1 MAALSRKSYIGY
13 AYHIDDPAERD
24 RASAAEAL
32 MACELGASVVRTHNV
47 AATVQALKDLRP
59 FVLLGLGC
67 NVALVAGEGE
77 EQEAKKAQLNHAIGQ
92 LCALPD
98 SQIVDISSFYESEP
112 AYYEGQEP
120 FVNAVVL
127 MRCGVPPEELLGY
140 LHAIENSLG
149 RVREIENGPRT
160 CDVDILD
167 YQMYV
172 CASEELTLPHPRV
185 CERDFVVKPLLELLP
200 GHVLADGTPVDSVPE
215 PQRVGQGR
223 QAVGRA
229 QFPVPG
235 GLLSWQRREAM
246 PMCGASPA
254 TRPVVRLA
262 GKTSGQRRAVC
273 PRTAFPTLTGH
284 RFACANWREVS
295 STNDVV
301 KRALEAGEPEGLAVR
316 ACRQTGG
323 YGRQGRTWT
332 SPEGGLYL
340 SLLLRP
346 RVPSAQLPTL
356 SLVAG
361 LAVREAVASFLD
373 TKDAGSILVKWPN
386 DVVVRQSCREGLCGH
401 KTADSRHFQGMY
413 SGAHAVACGWRAS
426 DQALSSGGSED
437 SRHESASGSVIGDSV
452 PDSRSERASFAKLC
466 GISLEAHA
474 GGVCV
479 GIGINVVPARRVCRR
494 GRQEPPRLSGRRGG
508 LGARRRA

>member
-1 MAALSRKSYIGY
+1 MPEDCISNVDGPSFRLR
-13 AYHIDDPAERD
+13 
-24 RASAAEAL
+24 
-32 MACELGASVVRTHNV
+32 ELA
-47 AATVQALKDLRP
+47 
-59 FVLLGLGC
+59 
-67 NVALVAGEGE
+67 
-77 EQEAKKAQLNHAIGQ
+77 
-92 LCALPD
+92 
-98 SQIVDISSFYESEP
+98 
-112 AYYEGQEP
+112 
-120 FVNAVVL
+120 
-127 MRCGVPPEELLGY
+127 
-140 LHAIENSLG
+140 
-149 RVREIENGPRT
+149 
-160 CDVDILD
+160 
-167 YQMYV
+167 
-172 CASEELTLPHPRV
+172 
-185 CERDFVVKPLLELLP
+185 
-200 GHVLADGTPVDSVPE
+200 
-215 PQRVGQGR
+215 
-223 QAVGRA
+223 
-229 QFPVPG
+229 
-235 GLLSWQRREAM
+235 
-246 PMCGASPA
+246 
-254 TRPVVRLA
+254 
-262 GKTSGQRRAVC
+262 
-273 PRTAFPTLTGH
+273 
-284 RFACANWREVS
+284 EVS

-452 PDSRSERASFAKLC
+452 SDSRSERASFAKLC

-479 GIGINVVPARRVCRR
+479 GIGINVVPPDESVDVGGKNRPAYLADVAGWARVDALEAIGSVARAV
-494 GRQEPPRLSGRRGG
+494 
-508 LGARRRA
+508 LGAFAPLYAVWCRQGFAPLLEEYEAHASLTGKQVRIADQAGSVLCEGTVRGIDVHGRLLVETDQGAIVPISSGEAHVLNR